1 MSIQTRAALQTLG
14 IITGII
20 SISVLVSF
28 LMTFITFE
36 IGMYLLSFGIFAI
49 FFKLIYDVVLGRLQ
63 YEEIVN
69 KKVL

>member
-1 MSIQTRAALQTLG
+1 MSIQIRALLQTVG
-14 IITGII
+14 IIAGII
-20 SISVLVSF
+20 GMSVLASF
-28 LMTFITFE
+28 LLTFMTFE
-36 IGMYLLSFGIFAI
+36 IGMYLLGFGIFAI